1 MSDDVLPDF
10 LWCFGII
17 DKSRLFSCGIPDNV
31 HRPAG
36 CFSQAVLLEARAKS
50 SEFLE
55 HAFKPGD
62 AELNAVSHGLSGT
75 QSW

>member
-1 MSDDVLPDF
+1 MMMFFQIFSGVS
-10 LWCFGII
+10 GSST
-17 DKSRLFSCGIPDNV
+17 SRAFSRAASLTMFIALRV
-31 HRPAG
+31 